1 MARSVLSS
9 IRSYYPN
16 LSRLHQK
23 IADYIFAQP
32 QMVSELTISELAK
45 KVGVSTA
52 SISRFAKTVGYT
64 NYREF
69 SMELANVA
77 TDNNQRTMFKKN

>member
-1 MARSVLSS
+1 M
-9 IRSYYPN
+9 
-16 LSRLHQK
+16 
-23 IADYIFAQP
+23 
-32 QMVSELTISELAK
+32 TINELAE

-69 SMELANVA
+69 SMELANVKA
-77 TDNNQRTMFKKN
+77 DGAQSTIFKKIDPDDSMNTMPVKLFRP